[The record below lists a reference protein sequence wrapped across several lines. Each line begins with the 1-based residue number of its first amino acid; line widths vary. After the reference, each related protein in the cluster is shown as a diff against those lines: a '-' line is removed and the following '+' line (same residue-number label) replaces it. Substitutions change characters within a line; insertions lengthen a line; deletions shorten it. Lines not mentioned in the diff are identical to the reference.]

1 MMNQLDINSFIV
13 ILDAMH
19 EGVMLIDKNLKI
31 VYYNEA
37 MGKIEDYER
46 EEVINRDIREVY
58 PLQTEEK
65 STIVKAIREGTASV
79 DLVQS
84 YVTGRGK
91 NVSTVI
97 SSIPIRV
104 NGEIIG
110 AVEIN
115 KDITSQRKLM
125 SNLIDMQNTLNA
137 SEKSGRKNKNPNTTY
152 TFNDIV
158 GESSSIKQ
166 TLRYAVQAAK
176 TDSLVLIQGETGT
189 GKEIF
194 AQSIHNSSVRCEKPF
209 VAVNCAAL
217 PSELLEGILFG
228 TVRGG
233 FTGSTDRAGLFEEAE
248 GGTLLLDE
256 IDSMD
261 IFLQAK
267 LLRVLQEGVVR
278 RVGGSKDI
286 KLNVRIISTANSN
299 LTKAME
305 KGTFRR
311 DLFYRLSVVN
321 IDIPSLRERGEDIIY
336 LANFFLDMFNR
347 AFHKSVK
354 GFSGEVEELFLH
366 YYWPGNVREL
376 KHCIEGAMNMI
387 EHEDVVGTE
396 HLPSSILRYSEKRI
410 NDDHP
415 VSPFRMN
422 ELSRFDVQD
431 ERGGSA
437 ERESHADS
445 ENSLCMITASVEKKS
460 ILQALTQSKGN
471 VTDAAKLL
479 GIKRQTLQY
488 KMKKHGITK
497 DRQNVYWTDV

>member
-1 MMNQLDINSFIV
+1 MMEQLDRASFIA

-31 VYYNEA
+31 VYYNES

-46 EEVINRDIREVY
+46 EDVINKDIREVY

-65 STIVKAIREGTASV
+65 STIVKAIREGKASV
-79 DLVQS
+79 DIVQN

-104 NGEIIG
+104 DGEIIG

-137 SEKSGRKNKNPNTTY
+137 SENTGKKHKNPNTIY
-152 TFNDIV
+152 SFHDIV
-158 GESSSIKQ
+158 GESHSIKQ
-166 TLRYAVQAAK
+166 TLKYARQAAK
-176 TDSLVLIQGETGT
+176 TDSMVLIQGETGT

-194 AQSIHNSSVRCEKPF
+194 AQSIHNSGARCEKPF

-217 PSELLEGILFG
+217 PGELLEGILFG

-261 IFLQAK
+261 IILQAK
-267 LLRVLQEGVVR
+267 LLRVLQEGTVR
-278 RVGGSKDI
+278 RVGGGKDI
-286 KLNVRIISTANSN
+286 KLNVRIISAANSN
-299 LTKAME
+299 LMKAME

-321 IDIPSLRERGEDIIY
+321 IDIPPLRERGEDIIY
-336 LANFFLDMFNR
+336 LANFFLDMFNG

-354 GFSGEVEELFLH
+354 GFSREVEDLFSQ

-387 EHEDVVGTE
+387 ENEDVIRTE
-396 HLPSSILRYSEKRI
+396 HLPSGIRRDSGKRI
-410 NDDHP
+410 VDGHP

-422 ELSRFDVQD
+422 ELSRLETGHVQ
-431 ERGGSA
+431 
-437 ERESHADS
+437 SHMEKGAALADS
-445 ENSLCMITASVEKKS
+445 LHKITASVEKEK
-460 ILQALTQSKGN
+460 ILQALMQSRGC
-471 VTDAAKLL
+471 VTDAAQLL
-479 GIKRQTLQY
+479 GVKRQTLQY
-488 KMKKHGITK
+488 KMKKYGITK
-497 DRQNVYWTDV
+497 DRQKVYWTDV